1 MKHIAVV
8 EDEALMREELA
19 DMLRRAGYAVTEV
32 TDFAD
37 VTGQLLA
44 LAPDLVLLDLNLPE
58 VSGFQ
63 ICRDLKRRSALPVL
77 VLTSRDQLRDEVHA
91 LELGA
96 DEYLTKPYRK
106 ERLLARIGNVLK
118 RYEGRPNLLEGA
130 DFLLDRQTYT
140 LYIHNQ
146 SVVLPPNQGK
156 LLETLLAHG
165 GQTATK
171 DELSRALW
179 GTTEFIDENALQVN
193 LTRLK
198 KTMAS
203 LGMCQ
208 QLVSVRGVG
217 YRRMKRNGSYLRQY
231 LPWLGLLLGVDA
243 LAALLLWL
251 ADARAIAAMSAVI
264 VLATVFL
271 FGGVCAVL
279 CARSKKRERAF
290 TAFLTA
296 PDAAHEQALCRLLS
310 ENETQSVHLLG
321 ETLRA
326 QQQAIAQL
334 QAQMD
339 DYENYVELW
348 AHEVKTPLALLTLVL
363 DNRRDTLPETVGF
376 KLDYVRNRMQAFIDQ
391 MLYYARL
398 RGARRDYRFER
409 LTLRGCIGEVLDDYR
424 PLLEEKGFRVEIR
437 PTDETVFA
445 DRRGLCFLLGQVV
458 SNSVKYALEK
468 PVLSFS
474 LESKDTATVLSI
486 RDNGPGVR
494 ACDLPYVFEKGF
506 TGDSG
511 HEKNKAT
518 GMGLYLAREVA
529 KDLGLTLTA
538 ASDWGA
544 GFEVRVTFPVVEE

>member
-1 MKHIAVV
+1 
-8 EDEALMREELA
+8 
-19 DMLRRAGYAVTEV
+19 
-32 TDFAD
+32 
-37 VTGQLLA
+37 
-44 LAPDLVLLDLNLPE
+44 
-58 VSGFQ
+58 
-63 ICRDLKRRSALPVL
+63 
-77 VLTSRDQLRDEVHA
+77 
-91 LELGA
+91 
-96 DEYLTKPYRK
+96 
-106 ERLLARIGNVLK
+106 
-118 RYEGRPNLLEGA
+118 
-130 DFLLDRQTYT
+130 
-140 LYIHNQ
+140 
-146 SVVLPPNQGK
+146 
-156 LLETLLAHG
+156 
-165 GQTATK
+165 
-171 DELSRALW
+171 
-179 GTTEFIDENALQVN
+179 
-193 LTRLK
+193 
-198 KTMAS
+198 
-203 LGMCQ
+203 
-208 QLVSVRGVG
+208 
-217 YRRMKRNGSYLRQY
+217 MKRNGSYLRQY

-279 CARSKKRERAF
+279 CARSKKREWAF

-310 ENETQSVHLLG
+310 ANEAQSVHLLG

-363 DNRRDTLPETVGF
+363 DNRRD
-376 KLDYVRNRMQAFIDQ
+376 
-391 MLYYARL
+391 
-398 RGARRDYRFER
+398 YRFER
-409 LTLRGCIGEVLDDYR
+409 LTLRGCIDEVLDDYR

-458 SNSVKYALEK
+458 SNSVKYALNA
-468 PVLSFS
+468 PVLTFS
-474 LESKDTATVLSI
+474 LESNDTATVLSI

-544 GFEVRVTFPVVEE
+544 GFEIRVTFPVVEE

>member
-1 MKHIAVV
+1 
-8 EDEALMREELA
+8 
-19 DMLRRAGYAVTEV
+19 
-32 TDFAD
+32 
-37 VTGQLLA
+37 
-44 LAPDLVLLDLNLPE
+44 
-58 VSGFQ
+58 
-63 ICRDLKRRSALPVL
+63 
-77 VLTSRDQLRDEVHA
+77 
-91 LELGA
+91 
-96 DEYLTKPYRK
+96 
-106 ERLLARIGNVLK
+106 
-118 RYEGRPNLLEGA
+118 
-130 DFLLDRQTYT
+130 
-140 LYIHNQ
+140 
-146 SVVLPPNQGK
+146 
-156 LLETLLAHG
+156 
-165 GQTATK
+165 
-171 DELSRALW
+171 
-179 GTTEFIDENALQVN
+179 
-193 LTRLK
+193 
-198 KTMAS
+198 
-203 LGMCQ
+203 
-208 QLVSVRGVG
+208 
-217 YRRMKRNGSYLRQY
+217 MKRNGSHLRQY

-271 FGGVCAVL
+271 FAGVCAVL
-279 CARSKKRERAF
+279 CARSKRREQAF
-290 TAFLTA
+290 TAFLTT

-310 ENETQSVHLLG
+310 ANEAQSVHLLG

-326 QQQAIAQL
+326 QQQTIAQL

-363 DNRRDTLPETVGF
+363 DNRRDALPEAVGF

-409 LTLRGCIGEVLDDYR
+409 LALRSCIDEVLDDYR
-424 PLLEEKGFRVEIR
+424 PLLEEKHFRVELR
-437 PTDETVFA
+437 LADETVFA

-468 PVLSFS
+468 PVLTFS
-474 LESKDTATVLSI
+474 MESGDTAAVLTV

>member
-1 MKHIAVV
+1 
-8 EDEALMREELA
+8 
-19 DMLRRAGYAVTEV
+19 
-32 TDFAD
+32 
-37 VTGQLLA
+37 
-44 LAPDLVLLDLNLPE
+44 
-58 VSGFQ
+58 
-63 ICRDLKRRSALPVL
+63 
-77 VLTSRDQLRDEVHA
+77 
-91 LELGA
+91 
-96 DEYLTKPYRK
+96 
-106 ERLLARIGNVLK
+106 
-118 RYEGRPNLLEGA
+118 
-130 DFLLDRQTYT
+130 
-140 LYIHNQ
+140 
-146 SVVLPPNQGK
+146 
-156 LLETLLAHG
+156 
-165 GQTATK
+165 
-171 DELSRALW
+171 
-179 GTTEFIDENALQVN
+179 
-193 LTRLK
+193 
-198 KTMAS
+198 
-203 LGMCQ
+203 
-208 QLVSVRGVG
+208 
-217 YRRMKRNGSYLRQY
+217 MKRNGSYLRQY

-290 TAFLTA
+290 TAFLTV
-296 PDAAHEQALCRLLS
+296 PDTAHERALCRLLS
-310 ENETQSVHLLG
+310 ANEAQSVYLLG

-363 DNRRDTLPETVGF
+363 DNRRDTLPEAVGF

-409 LTLRGCIGEVLDDYR
+409 LTLRGCIDEVLDDYR

-468 PVLSFS
+468 PVLTFS
-474 LESKDTATVLSI
+474 LESNDTATVLSI

-529 KDLGLTLTA
+529 KDLGLMLTA

-544 GFEVRVTFPVVEE
+544 GFEIRVTFPVVEE

>member
-1 MKHIAVV
+1 
-8 EDEALMREELA
+8 
-19 DMLRRAGYAVTEV
+19 
-32 TDFAD
+32 
-37 VTGQLLA
+37 
-44 LAPDLVLLDLNLPE
+44 
-58 VSGFQ
+58 
-63 ICRDLKRRSALPVL
+63 
-77 VLTSRDQLRDEVHA
+77 
-91 LELGA
+91 
-96 DEYLTKPYRK
+96 
-106 ERLLARIGNVLK
+106 
-118 RYEGRPNLLEGA
+118 
-130 DFLLDRQTYT
+130 
-140 LYIHNQ
+140 
-146 SVVLPPNQGK
+146 
-156 LLETLLAHG
+156 
-165 GQTATK
+165 
-171 DELSRALW
+171 
-179 GTTEFIDENALQVN
+179 
-193 LTRLK
+193 
-198 KTMAS
+198 
-203 LGMCQ
+203 
-208 QLVSVRGVG
+208 
-217 YRRMKRNGSYLRQY
+217 MKRNGSYLRQY

-251 ADARAIAAMSAVI
+251 VDARAFAAMTAVI

-271 FGGVCAVL
+271 FAGVCAVL

-310 ENETQSVHLLG
+310 ANEAQSVHLLG

-363 DNRRDTLPETVGF
+363 DNRRDTLPEAVGF

-409 LTLRGCIGEVLDDYR
+409 LTLRGCIDEVLDDYR

-468 PVLSFS
+468 PVLTFS
-474 LESKDTATVLSI
+474 LENGGTATVLSI

-529 KDLGLTLTA
+529 KDLGT
-538 ASDWGA
+538 DGNV
-544 GFEVRVTFPVVEE
+544 GIRHHGKFPVQSAGEFERVKNVMEGDLNFYHGELELFQNLGGAAAGDHGVILIGEIALGNFRALLHISLKDVDLHLGVFCRQVEQKCFHPLVWDDSKKPNPTVHHWAPPASNFTVIVTHGQK

>member
-1 MKHIAVV
+1 
-8 EDEALMREELA
+8 
-19 DMLRRAGYAVTEV
+19 
-32 TDFAD
+32 
-37 VTGQLLA
+37 
-44 LAPDLVLLDLNLPE
+44 
-58 VSGFQ
+58 
-63 ICRDLKRRSALPVL
+63 
-77 VLTSRDQLRDEVHA
+77 
-91 LELGA
+91 
-96 DEYLTKPYRK
+96 
-106 ERLLARIGNVLK
+106 
-118 RYEGRPNLLEGA
+118 
-130 DFLLDRQTYT
+130 
-140 LYIHNQ
+140 
-146 SVVLPPNQGK
+146 
-156 LLETLLAHG
+156 
-165 GQTATK
+165 
-171 DELSRALW
+171 
-179 GTTEFIDENALQVN
+179 
-193 LTRLK
+193 
-198 KTMAS
+198 
-203 LGMCQ
+203 
-208 QLVSVRGVG
+208 
-217 YRRMKRNGSYLRQY
+217 MKRNGSYLRQY

-251 ADARAIAAMSAVI
+251 VDARAFAAMTAVI

-271 FGGVCAVL
+271 FAGVCAVL

-296 PDAAHEQALCRLLS
+296 PDAAHERALCRLLS
-310 ENETQSVHLLG
+310 ANEAQSVHLLG

-363 DNRRDTLPETVGF
+363 DNRRDTLPEAVGF

-391 MLYYARL
+391 RLYYARL

-409 LTLRGCIGEVLDDYR
+409 LTLRDCIDEVLDDYR

-468 PVLSFS
+468 PVLTFS
-474 LESKDTATVLSI
+474 LESNDTATVLSI

-544 GFEVRVTFPVVEE
+544 GFEVRVTFPVVAE

>member
-1 MKHIAVV
+1 
-8 EDEALMREELA
+8 
-19 DMLRRAGYAVTEV
+19 
-32 TDFAD
+32 
-37 VTGQLLA
+37 
-44 LAPDLVLLDLNLPE
+44 
-58 VSGFQ
+58 
-63 ICRDLKRRSALPVL
+63 
-77 VLTSRDQLRDEVHA
+77 
-91 LELGA
+91 
-96 DEYLTKPYRK
+96 
-106 ERLLARIGNVLK
+106 
-118 RYEGRPNLLEGA
+118 
-130 DFLLDRQTYT
+130 
-140 LYIHNQ
+140 
-146 SVVLPPNQGK
+146 
-156 LLETLLAHG
+156 
-165 GQTATK
+165 
-171 DELSRALW
+171 
-179 GTTEFIDENALQVN
+179 
-193 LTRLK
+193 
-198 KTMAS
+198 
-203 LGMCQ
+203 
-208 QLVSVRGVG
+208 
-217 YRRMKRNGSYLRQY
+217 MKRNGSYLRQY

-251 ADARAIAAMSAVI
+251 ADARAFAATAGVI

-271 FGGVCAVL
+271 FAGVCAVL
-279 CARSKKRERAF
+279 CARSKRREQAF
-290 TAFLTA
+290 TAFLAT

-310 ENETQSVHLLG
+310 PAESQSVHLLG

-326 QQQAIAQL
+326 QQQTIAQL

-363 DNRRDTLPETVGF
+363 DNRRDTLPEAVGF
-376 KLDYVRNRMQAFIDQ
+376 KLDYARNRMQAFIDQ

-398 RGARRDYRFER
+398 HGARRDYRFER
-409 LTLRGCIGEVLDDYR
+409 LTLRSCIDKVLDDYR

-437 PTDETVFA
+437 LADETVFT

-468 PVLSFS
+468 PVLTFS
-474 LESKDTATVLSI
+474 LENGGTATVLSI

-544 GFEVRVTFPVVEE
+544 WFEVRVSFPVVEE

>member
-1 MKHIAVV
+1 
-8 EDEALMREELA
+8 
-19 DMLRRAGYAVTEV
+19 
-32 TDFAD
+32 
-37 VTGQLLA
+37 
-44 LAPDLVLLDLNLPE
+44 
-58 VSGFQ
+58 
-63 ICRDLKRRSALPVL
+63 
-77 VLTSRDQLRDEVHA
+77 
-91 LELGA
+91 
-96 DEYLTKPYRK
+96 
-106 ERLLARIGNVLK
+106 
-118 RYEGRPNLLEGA
+118 
-130 DFLLDRQTYT
+130 
-140 LYIHNQ
+140 
-146 SVVLPPNQGK
+146 
-156 LLETLLAHG
+156 
-165 GQTATK
+165 
-171 DELSRALW
+171 
-179 GTTEFIDENALQVN
+179 
-193 LTRLK
+193 
-198 KTMAS
+198 
-203 LGMCQ
+203 
-208 QLVSVRGVG
+208 
-217 YRRMKRNGSYLRQY
+217 MKRNGSSLRQY

-251 ADARAIAAMSAVI
+251 ADARAFAATAGVI
-264 VLATVFL
+264 VLTTVFL
-271 FGGVCAVL
+271 FACVCAVL
-279 CARSKKRERAF
+279 GARAKKREQAF
-290 TAFLTA
+290 TAFLAT

-310 ENETQSVHLLG
+310 PAESQSVHLLG

-326 QQQAIAQL
+326 QQQTIAQL
-334 QAQMD
+334 QTQMD
-339 DYENYVELW
+339 DYEDYVELW

-363 DNRRDTLPETVGF
+363 DNRRDTLPEAVGF

-409 LTLRGCIGEVLDDYR
+409 LTLRGCIDEVLDDYR
-424 PLLEEKGFRVEIR
+424 PLLEEKDFRVEIR

-468 PVLSFS
+468 PVLTFS
-474 LESKDTATVLSI
+474 LESNDTATVLSI

-544 GFEVRVTFPVVEE
+544 GFEIRVTFPVVEE

>member
-1 MKHIAVV
+1 MKH
-8 EDEALMREELA
+8 
-19 DMLRRAGYAVTEV
+19 
-32 TDFAD
+32 
-37 VTGQLLA
+37 
-44 LAPDLVLLDLNLPE
+44 
-58 VSGFQ
+58 
-63 ICRDLKRRSALPVL
+63 
-77 VLTSRDQLRDEVHA
+77 
-91 LELGA
+91 
-96 DEYLTKPYRK
+96 
-106 ERLLARIGNVLK
+106 
-118 RYEGRPNLLEGA
+118 
-130 DFLLDRQTYT
+130 
-140 LYIHNQ
+140 
-146 SVVLPPNQGK
+146 
-156 LLETLLAHG
+156 
-165 GQTATK
+165 
-171 DELSRALW
+171 
-179 GTTEFIDENALQVN
+179 
-193 LTRLK
+193 
-198 KTMAS
+198 
-203 LGMCQ
+203 
-208 QLVSVRGVG
+208 
-217 YRRMKRNGSYLRQY
+217 NGSYLRQY

-251 ADARAIAAMSAVI
+251 ADARAFAAMAAVI

-271 FGGVCAVL
+271 FAGVCAVL
-279 CARSKKRERAF
+279 CARAKRREQAF
-290 TAFLTA
+290 TAFLAT

-310 ENETQSVHLLG
+310 PAESQSVHLLG

-326 QQQAIAQL
+326 QQQTIAQL

-363 DNRRDTLPETVGF
+363 DNRRDTLPEAVGF
-376 KLDYVRNRMQAFIDQ
+376 KLDYARNRMQAFIDQ

-409 LTLRGCIGEVLDDYR
+409 LTLRSCIDEVLDDYR

-437 PTDETVFA
+437 LADETVFT

-468 PVLSFS
+468 PVLTFS
-474 LESKDTATVLSI
+474 LENGGTATVLSI

-544 GFEVRVTFPVVEE
+544 WFEVRVSFPVVEE

>member
-1 MKHIAVV
+1 
-8 EDEALMREELA
+8 
-19 DMLRRAGYAVTEV
+19 
-32 TDFAD
+32 
-37 VTGQLLA
+37 
-44 LAPDLVLLDLNLPE
+44 
-58 VSGFQ
+58 
-63 ICRDLKRRSALPVL
+63 
-77 VLTSRDQLRDEVHA
+77 
-91 LELGA
+91 
-96 DEYLTKPYRK
+96 
-106 ERLLARIGNVLK
+106 
-118 RYEGRPNLLEGA
+118 
-130 DFLLDRQTYT
+130 
-140 LYIHNQ
+140 
-146 SVVLPPNQGK
+146 
-156 LLETLLAHG
+156 
-165 GQTATK
+165 
-171 DELSRALW
+171 
-179 GTTEFIDENALQVN
+179 
-193 LTRLK
+193 
-198 KTMAS
+198 
-203 LGMCQ
+203 
-208 QLVSVRGVG
+208 
-217 YRRMKRNGSYLRQY
+217 MKRNGSHLRQY
-231 LPWLGLLLGVDA
+231 LPWLRLLLGVDA

-251 ADARAIAAMSAVI
+251 ADARAFAAMTAVI

-271 FGGVCAVL
+271 FAGVCAVL
-279 CARSKKRERAF
+279 CARSKRREQAF
-290 TAFLTA
+290 TAFLTT

-310 ENETQSVHLLG
+310 PAESRSAHLLG

-326 QQQAIAQL
+326 QQQTIAQL

-363 DNRRDTLPETVGF
+363 DNRRDTLPEAVGF

-398 RGARRDYRFER
+398 RGARRDYRFDR
-409 LTLRGCIGEVLDDYR
+409 LALRSCIDEVLDDYR

-458 SNSVKYALEK
+458 SNSVKYALDA
-468 PVLSFS
+468 PVLTFS
-474 LESKDTATVLSI
+474 LENGGTATVLSI